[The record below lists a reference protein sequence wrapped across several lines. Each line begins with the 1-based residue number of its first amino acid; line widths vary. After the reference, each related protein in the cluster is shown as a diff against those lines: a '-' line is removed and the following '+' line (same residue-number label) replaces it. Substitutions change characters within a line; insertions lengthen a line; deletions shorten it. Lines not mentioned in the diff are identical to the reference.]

1 MLFYIK
7 VISDLTELSNKQ
19 TNKLPLTP
27 TLFNTLFT
35 HLHLFKPQK
44 TQKTQKNMSCVSP
57 IVSSFPTDNGNVVA
71 PTDEIDRALQNIVVK
86 PKRSKKN
93 KDPNAPKRPLAAYM
107 LWLNDNRAKIAE
119 EFFPDL
125 SGKERVTNT
134 AKKAGELWNLMT
146 DEEKTPYNEQSEIAR
161 AEYHKLKAEYVPTE
175 GFIPTK
181 TSRTS
186 TKQHIDHIPDAP
198 EEWSGAFKMKYLK
211 GKVKDAEGA
220 TIKIV
225 KTFDDAVLLAQ
236 ETNNSWTTRCAD
248 SDCPSHWTT
257 NYKPCSGIT
266 KTARGYDLRAGLDL
280 LTTDTKH
287 TNSGIASW
295 IFGKYSAPT
304 ATSETETKKS
314 PTETETKTEKSPTE
328 TETKAKK
335 PSPKAK
341 KPSSK
346 AKKSPTETKKSPTEA
361 KKKVVIKKKKTVA
374 KPVSKFPLDQY
385 EEIEI
390 ERDGKDVKLMFHEE
404 SGEAFNTDNLLE
416 PVGRVEDE
424 EMVYF

>member
-1 MLFYIK
+1 M
-7 VISDLTELSNKQ
+7 
-19 TNKLPLTP
+19 P
-27 TLFNTLFT
+27 
-35 HLHLFKPQK
+35 
-44 TQKTQKNMSCVSP
+44 CVSP

-93 KDPNAPKRPLAAYM
+93 KDPNAPKRPMSGYM
-107 LWLNDNRAKIAE
+107 LWLNENRTKIGE

-125 SGKERVTNT
+125 TGKDKVTNT
-134 AKKAGELWNLMT
+134 AKKAGSIWTQLT
-146 DEEKTPYNEQSEIAR
+146 DEEKAPYNELFEVAR
-161 AEYHKLKAEYVPTE
+161 TKYHILKAEYVPPE
-175 GFIPTK
+175 GFVVTK
-181 TSRTS
+181 PSHTS
-186 TKQHIDHIPDAP
+186 TKQHIEHIPDAP
-198 EEWSGAFKMKYLK
+198 KDWSGAFKMKYLK
-211 GKVKDAEGA
+211 GKVKDADGA

-236 ETNNSWTTRCAD
+236 KTNNSWTTRCTD
-248 SDCPSHWTT
+248 SDCPSHWDI

-295 IFGKYSAPT
+295 IFGEYSAPT

-314 PTETETKTEKSPTE
+314 PTETETETKKSPTE
-328 TETKAKK
+328 TEIETKKSPTEAKKSAPKAKK

-341 KPSSK
+341 KPSPKAKKSPTEAKPK
-346 AKKSPTETKKSPTEA
+346 AKKSPTETKK
-361 KKKVVIKKKKTVA
+361 KVIIKKKQVA